1 MFIKQNAAPGTLA
14 TLTGIAGG
22 AHAGFGKGVGG
33 LAGGIIIEG
42 TKNTKMAFYYF
53 GLYSFGCAGVASI
66 MFIIGKLF
74 CKRATVKET
83 HEEVNVDD
91 DDEAAVALQPD
102 GDEKQEAD
110 AKKAD
115 EEEIEKEM
123 VVAVKINTTHAT

>member
-1 MFIKQNAAPGTLA
+1 MFIKQHAAPGTLA

-83 HEEVNVDD
+83 EEVDVDD

>member
-53 GLYSFGCAGVASI
+53 GLYSFGCAGVALV

-74 CKRATVKET
+74 CKRATAKET
-83 HEEVNVDD
+83 EEADVD

-102 GDEKQEAD
+102 GEEKQAD